1 MAFDSLKVEERM
13 RLESCAEVVL
23 GVVEVCTLGE
33 YISMALEMG
42 MCSTSC
48 VTFTDMRTFGS
59 LWGEEGNGWFP
70 CSNLC
75 TAVSGGW
82 L

>member
-1 MAFDSLKVEERM
+1 MAFNSLKVEERM

-23 GVVEVCTLGE
+23 TVVDVCTLG
-33 YISMALEMG
+33 
-42 MCSTSC
+42 MCST
-48 VTFTDMRTFGS
+48 TDLRTFGS

-70 CSNLC
+70 PSNLC
-75 TAVSGGW
+75 PAVSGGW

>member
-1 MAFDSLKVEERM
+1 MAFNSLKVEETM
-13 RLESCAEVVL
+13 RLESCPEVVL
-23 GVVEVCTLGE
+23 AVVEFCTLGE
-33 YISMALEMG
+33 DISMALEMG

>member
-1 MAFDSLKVEERM
+1 MAFNSLKVEESM
-13 RLESCAEVVL
+13 RLESCPEVVL
-23 GVVEVCTLGE
+23 AVVEVCT
-33 YISMALEMG
+33 EMG

-48 VTFTDMRTFGS
+48 VTFTDTRTFGS

-70 CSNLC
+70 RSNLC
-75 TAVSGGW
+75 SAVSGGW